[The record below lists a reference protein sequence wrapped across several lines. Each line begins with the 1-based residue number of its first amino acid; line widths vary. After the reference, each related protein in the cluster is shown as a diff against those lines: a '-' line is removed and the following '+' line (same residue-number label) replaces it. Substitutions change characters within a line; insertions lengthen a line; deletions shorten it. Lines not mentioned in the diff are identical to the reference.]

1 MRKILL
7 GVAAFSM
14 MLATGCTNEEII
26 QQPDEQYYKLNVS
39 VGTDSRTWSN
49 DAGGANFW
57 GENEEIYVS
66 SADGTVNGKL
76 SLITLT
82 EDGKA
87 IFGGK
92 VSGDPAKLTYSVYPA
107 PELKDGKLSIVMDE
121 IDGKNHNAPM
131 YGNIGENGVNFQFAG
146 GLLRMQV
153 SGAES
158 IDVQAE
164 NGDGVVV
171 TGGYYTF
178 SFEGGQ
184 VVMKYNE
191 STTTSTK
198 VNLDGNGVFYLPV
211 AIAPSPTS
219 PQGKEDEVAL
229 SVKKSTETTF
239 KLITETYEVGK
250 GQLNNDDVP
259 HVTMNENG
267 TITESESVKSF
278 DELKTAVAAGGNVAL
293 GADIKL
299 TETLNVNADVTLD
312 MAGYDLIAD
321 QSFNDHGIIV
331 NGGTFTLKN
340 SLSDPQQVGV
350 LDVKG
355 MGIRVDGVNKSG
367 QNIIVNIEENVVVV
381 SRNSCSVFVRG
392 VKNAEYANVTINT
405 AGRLISESED
415 FATVCGNG
423 YAKNVVMNVTGGQ
436 INSKNFAAIYFPCT
450 TNLNITGGEIIGYS
464 AVYLKSGRLFVDGE
478 ETLLV
483 GRGNPVD
490 YSYNSSGCNETGD
503 ALVVDNCGYPGWET
517 LEVVIE
523 GGTFISEK
531 AKAIGSYAKEGF
543 AAKTGFVHGGHF
555 SDPSG
560 AYHMAADANIDI
572 HLEKNYEGPGFKT
585 QKNSDQIV
593 RLVINAGVN
602 YTVTAP
608 LVGSSGTET
617 LGFQFNQGTTVF
629 IEGNGTI
636 TSSVAKML
644 INNYSNLTLNGVTL
658 APTEIPN
665 MTGDDGKLQPYYVL
679 SNNCGYVTLNHAT
692 ITAPT
697 TILQE
702 QKVFAM
708 DICKY
713 STYPSV
719 HVTLDKGTE
728 IYGDVEYTG
737 EGENQT
743 LTIREA
749 TIEGNLVTSVDKAIL
764 QKAISYDQKMSIFK
778 GNGWNFS
785 SNN

>member
-198 VNLDGNGVFYLPV
+198 VNLGGNGVFYLPV

-278 DELKTAVAAGGNVAL
+278 DELKTAVAAGGN
-293 GADIKL
+293 
-299 TETLNVNADVTLD
+299 

-450 TNLNITGGEIIGYS
+450 TNLNITGGEIMGYS

-490 YSYNSSGCNETGD
+490 YSYKSSGCNETGD
-503 ALVVDNCGYPGWET
+503 ALVVDNCGYPGGET

-617 LGFQFNQGTTVF
+617 LGFQFNQGTTVT

-658 APTEIPN
+658 APTEIPD
-665 MTGDDGKLQPYYVL
+665 MKGDNDKLQPYYVL
-679 SNNCGYVTLNHAT
+679 SNNCGNVNINGAKIY
-692 ITAPT
+692 APRT
-697 TILQE
+697 DVE
-702 QKVFAM
+702 DQKVFAM

-713 STYPSV
+713 TSYPEV
-719 HVTLDKGTE
+719 HVSVLNGSTINGY
-728 IYGDVEYTG
+728 IEYTG
-737 EGENQT
+737 QAETHT
-743 LTIREA
+743 LYVQKSYIN
-749 TIEGNLVTSVDKAIL
+749 GNLVVPDGYSAFGAVTLKDCT
-764 QKAISYDQKMSIFK
+764 FN
-778 GNGWNFS
+778 GNYTGWDIATK
-785 SNN
+785 